1 MTQTLEDYI
10 KDFILSE
17 LDYFE
22 INDDYWHLFNL
33 CTKEQAKI
41 VKDELEKIRI
51 SKEIISDIQEDCYH
65 S

>member
-33 CTKEQAKI
+33 CTKEQVKI

-51 SKEIISDIQEDCYH
+51 SKEIISDIQKDCYYI
-65 S
+65 